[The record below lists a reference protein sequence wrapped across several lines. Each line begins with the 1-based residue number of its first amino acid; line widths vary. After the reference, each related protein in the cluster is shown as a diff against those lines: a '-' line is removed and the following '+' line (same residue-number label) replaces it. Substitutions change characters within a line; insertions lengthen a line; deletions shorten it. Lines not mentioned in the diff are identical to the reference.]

1 MTDLAE
7 IRRPLALFVE
17 GVAGVALELDAQDR
31 KGSDVLVVPATIDR
45 FDDPELNRRAFLLA
59 VLERLGR
66 RMHGADTFE
75 SGLAESMLADL
86 LSANAEEVPRDV
98 VRVSGSQLDRFLRLH
113 RYPELVRSLFEVL
126 EFARIRAAICRSYP
140 GVKSDVARDNDEELS
155 RRAYLVNGSVNG
167 SGNGSVVDL
176 LTSWAYGLRS
186 EWGESLTGLAD
197 AVLEDGAT
205 VYRSMEIAL
214 LICTHFEVAEH
225 GLFSP
230 GSDDVLAELSD
241 DGTGAP
247 VVSDGEGA
255 YEGEQPTS
263 VSAAVDLPE
272 GPGTALAGEV
282 DDGDYLDSF
291 SPTSGRVGGDEQPTT
306 QWRSSARGEEREQ
319 GVGNRDGLRST
330 ETRSTRRMQ
339 DRAYRYPEWD
349 YHVSGYRPDWCR
361 LIERRVDGTT
371 QEFMNAVRRDHATLR
386 AQIKRRLGAMRPEQR
401 TRVHGTSDGDELA
414 IDAIVGAVIDRRA
427 GRSSDDHLYIR
438 RDRAERDVAAAFLID
453 LSRSTDS
460 PVVTAPTPAATDSAT
475 GAAERYDPFGPGYW
489 DVVDFKPTP
498 VERRVIDVSKEAVA
512 VLCESLQMLG
522 DRHAI
527 YGFSGRG
534 REQVDFLVAKE
545 FGDRPSSRTW
555 SALGAMEPMS
565 YTRMGPSIRHASAK
579 IAAQGARTRILLVI
593 SDGYPQDE
601 GYGPEPGDRAYGMHD
616 TAQALREAEAA
627 GITTFCITVDPAGHD
642 YLRDM
647 CPEDRYL
654 VIDDMA
660 ALAVE
665 LEKVYAALTLR

>member
-1 MTDLAE
+1 MTELAE
-7 IRRPLALFVE
+7 IRRPLALFAE
-17 GVAGVALELDAQDR
+17 GVAGVALELDVQDR

-75 SGLAESMLADL
+75 SGVAESMFADL
-86 LSANAEEVPRDV
+86 LAPNEAQVPRGV
-98 VRVSGSQLDRFLRLH
+98 AGLSSPQLDRFLQLH

-140 GVKSDVARDNDEELS
+140 GVNSDVARDNDEELS
-155 RRAYLVNGSVNG
+155 RRAHLVNGVVHRSI
-167 SGNGSVVDL
+167 VDL
-176 LTSWAYGLRS
+176 LTSWSYGLHS
-186 EWGESLTGLAD
+186 DSGESVTRLAD
-197 AVLEDGAT
+197 AVREEGAT

-214 LICTHFEVAEH
+214 LISAHCEVVEPVLVAQVC
-225 GLFSP
+225 
-230 GSDDVLAELSD
+230 DDVLVEPSD

-247 VVSDGEGA
+247 LVSDAEGA
-255 YEGEQPTS
+255 HEGEEPTS
-263 VSAAVDLPE
+263 VSAALDLPE
-272 GPGTALAGEV
+272 GAGTAFAGEV
-282 DDGDYLDSF
+282 DDGEYLDSF
-291 SPTSGRVGGDEQPTT
+291 ASSSGHVGGEEQQTT
-306 QWRSSARGEEREQ
+306 QWRSSPRGEERESD
-319 GVGNRDGLRST
+319 GRNRDGLRSG
-330 ETRSTRRMQ
+330 ETRTTRRMQ
-339 DRAYRYPEWD
+339 DRAYHYPEWD

-361 LIERRVDGTT
+361 LVERRVDATT

-414 IDAIVGAVIDRRA
+414 IDAIVRAVIDRRS

-460 PVVTAPTPAATDSAT
+460 PVATAPTPTATDSAT
-475 GAAERYDPFGPGYW
+475 GTVERYDPFGPGYW

-498 VERRVIDVSKEAVA
+498 VGRRVIDVSKEAVA

-545 FGDRPSSRTW
+545 FGERPSSRTW

-601 GYGPEPGDRAYGMHD
+601 GYGPEPGDRAYGMYD
-616 TAQALREAEAA
+616 TAQALREAEAV
-627 GITTFCITVDPAGHD
+627 GIITFCITVDPAGHD

-665 LEKVYAALTLR
+665 LEKVYAALTVR